1 MSLTA
6 DEVRSIM
13 REEMGSMQQALLK
26 EFNDSLQKVQAA
38 ATRYTP
44 RGSTPRNFSM
54 KSMRTE
60 GGSAKLWTAMSSK
73 DSSSAS
79 YRKRPSE
86 SSSYKKL
93 LAEED
98 EPPRQSVKELVL
110 ATDEGIVDAPKTL
123 YQHFHDIVASHG
135 FEMMSASAA
144 ILNAVWVGI
153 QTDYTARYRTKHHP
167 PIYNA
172 IDSLFCWFFVTEL
185 SLKILAKGKGFFC
198 KASEA
203 KWNWFDTVVVGS
215 QLLEVVFN
223 SLVSSSG
230 HHLDGSAFT
239 VMRMLRMVRILR
251 VARVA
256 STFGELRK
264 LVMSIT
270 ASLVPLSWT
279 LLLIFLMTYMF
290 AIMITHVVTDRLMMA
305 EKMGHEL
312 EDGAQL
318 EEFFGTLPKAMTT
331 LYMIISEGIHWGE
344 VMHPLVEEVS
354 MSFRPVICLYV
365 AFQLFAMMNVITA
378 YFVDAAMKTASED
391 ERTEVADALLTAFA
405 NSAHLK
411 HVDKDNMT
419 ITREDF
425 YKYLD
430 HAALEDFCDRLQ
442 IDPDDADLIFDLID
456 GDAQGTLNTQEFLKG
471 VARLVGPASA
481 EMTARISF
489 EQRQYWASASE
500 VQQQILDHLKR
511 SNGAFPNG
519 NTPSSFVGVHT
530 PNRSVV

>member
-1 MSLTA
+1 MSQLTA
-6 DEVRSIM
+6 AEVRSIM
-13 REEMGSMQQALLK
+13 REEIGSMKQDLLK
-26 EFNDSLQKVQAA
+26 EFDQSLLRLQTARQ
-38 ATRYTP
+38 TP
-44 RGSTPRNFSM
+44 RGSPRERG
-54 KSMRTE
+54 KRD
-60 GGSAKLWTAMSSK
+60 AQPKLWSPMPAK
-73 DSSSAS
+73 DGANGNV
-79 YRKRPSE
+79 YQKRPSE
-86 SSSYKKL
+86 SSSYKRL
-93 LAEED
+93 LADEE
-98 EPPRQSVKELVL
+98 EAMQKQSVKELVL
-110 ATDEGIVDAPKTL
+110 ATDEGILEPPKTL
-123 YQHFHDIVASHG
+123 FTHFHDIIASHSC
-135 FEMMSASAA
+135 EMVSASAA

-167 PIYNA
+167 PVYRA

-185 SLKILAKGKGFFC
+185 LLKILAKGKGFFC

-203 KWNWFDTVVVGS
+203 KWNWFDIVVVGS
-215 QLLEVVFN
+215 QLLEVIFN
-223 SLVSSSG
+223 SMMSSLG

-239 VMRMLRMVRILR
+239 VLRMLRMVRILR

-270 ASLVPLSWT
+270 ASLLPLSWT

-290 AIMITHVVTDRLMMA
+290 AIMITHVVTDRLMNA
-305 EKMGHEL
+305 EQMGHEL
-312 EDGAQL
+312 EEGPQL

-405 NSAHLK
+405 NCAHGK

-419 ITREDF
+419 ISREDF

-430 HAALEDFCDRLQ
+430 HGSLEDFCDRLC

-456 GDAQGTLNTQEFLKG
+456 GDGQGTLNTQEFLKG

-489 EQRQYWASASE
+489 EQRQYWASASA
-500 VQQQILDHLKR
+500 VQQQILDCLNK
-511 SNGAFPNG
+511 SNGALTNG
-519 NTPSSFVGVHT
+519 NAPASFVGVHT

>member
-1 MSLTA
+1 MK
-6 DEVRSIM
+6 EN
-13 REEMGSMQQALLK
+13 LLK
-26 EFNDSLQKVQAA
+26 EFNESLRNVQP
-38 ATRYTP
+38 RFTP
-44 RGSTPRNFSM
+44 RGNPRHAMTP
-54 KSMRTE
+54 T
-60 GGSAKLWTAMSSK
+60 
-73 DSSSAS
+73 SAS
-79 YRKRPSE
+79 AESPWTPIAPPGGEKTKKPFRISE
-86 SSSYKKL
+86 SNNYRKL
-93 LAEED
+93 LAEE
-98 EPPRQSVKELVL
+98 EEVQRHSVKELVL
-110 ATDEGIVDAPKTL
+110 ATEEGMVDPPRTL
-123 YQHFHDIVASHG
+123 CQQFQDIVSSHA

-153 QTDYTARYRTKHHP
+153 QTDYTARFRTKHHP
-167 PIYNA
+167 PIYQA

-185 SLKILAKGKGFFC
+185 ALKIMAKGRSFFC
-198 KASEA
+198 KPSEA
-203 KWNWFDTVVVGS
+203 KWNLFDTIVVGS

-223 SLVSSSG
+223 SIVQEAPG
-230 HHLDGSAFT
+230 HHHLDGSAFT

-256 STFGELRK
+256 STFSELRK

-290 AIMITHVVTDRLMMA
+290 AIMITHIVTDHLLTA
-305 EKMGHEL
+305 HKLGHEL
-312 EDGAQL
+312 ERGPEL
-318 EEFFGTLPKAMTT
+318 EEFFGTLPRAMTT

-344 VMHPLVEEVS
+344 VMGPLVEEIS
-354 MSFRPVICLYV
+354 MNFRPVICLYV

-405 NSAHLK
+405 NAAK
-411 HVDKDNMT
+411 KKGIDKQNMT
-419 ITREDF
+419 ISREDF
-425 YKYLD
+425 YKYID
-430 HAALEDFCDRLQ
+430 HEALEDFCDRLQ

-456 GDAQGTLNTQEFLKG
+456 GDMQGTLNTQEFLKG

-489 EQRQYWASASE
+489 EQRQYWREASQIQHQILDGIHRCNSSLGNGSASASF
-500 VQQQILDHLKR
+500 
-511 SNGAFPNG
+511 A
-519 NTPSSFVGVHT
+519 GVHT